1 MSKRIVKKTQIVP
14 IETDGQISAY
24 QFNILVRGK
33 PVLSGTLSREDLE
46 KIHKLYSSQG
56 ADFTIAE
63 LVREFPTFSELD
75 MQRVLRA
82 FNITKSSS
90 VLAPHQIA
98 EMTAETATNYIL
110 RVKENIILKRVAVE
124 RNRYNEQKV
133 KQLLVEN
140 VRLKE
145 SLQDIKSLLS
155 EIDTSNIQ
163 IPQPVI
169 NPEKQKQNLIFY
181 LSDIHTGAF
190 VNNEG
195 VYDNVYSE
203 KIISER
209 LSYLLNCAYYYAP
222 ELKSITVFDLGDAI
236 DGFNRTTTRSSH
248 NQYLPQNMSNREMIQ
263 TYIKV
268 MVAFFIEL
276 SKINIPIR
284 FIGVGESN
292 HGGDGEYVAK
302 VALTP
307 LLEKLNVQTY
317 IANRSIE
324 HVNIDD
330 TTFIFLHGKDTAN
343 QIKPFP
349 LTLNDATENYF
360 NEYIIRNNLSG
371 NIVVVKGDLHQS
383 ATTYGKFFV
392 YKSVASLFGASNWIH
407 ANFGKTEW
415 GCDYSLL
422 NGNIRQDGLIRE

>member
-1 MSKRIVKKTQIVP
+1 MSKRIVKKTQIIP

-24 QFNILVRGK
+24 QFNILVREK

-63 LVREFPTFSELD
+63 LVKEFPIFSELD

-98 EMTAETATNYIL
+98 EMTTETATNYIL

-133 KQLLVEN
+133 KQLLIDN

-155 EIDTSNIQ
+155 EVDTSNIQ
-163 IPQPVI
+163 LPQPVI
-169 NPEKQKQNLIFY
+169 NPEKPKQNLIFY

-203 KIISER
+203 KIISKR

-236 DGFNRTTTRSSH
+236 DGFNRTTTRSSR

-268 MVAFFIEL
+268 MVAFFTEL
-276 SKINIPIR
+276 SKINITIR
-284 FIGVGESN
+284 FVGVGESN
-292 HGGDGEYVAK
+292 HGGDGEYAAK
-302 VALTP
+302 VALAP

-422 NGNIRQDGLIRE
+422 DGNVRQDGLIRE

>member
-14 IETDGQISAY
+14 IETDGRISAY

-163 IPQPVI
+163 FPQPVI

-236 DGFNRTTTRSSH
+236 DGFNRTTTRASH

-263 TYIKV
+263 TYIRV

-292 HGGDGEYVAK
+292 HGGDGEYAAK

-324 HVNIDD
+324 HVNIDG

-392 YKSVASLFGASNWIH
+392 YKSVASLFGASNWVH

-422 NGNIRQDGLIRE
+422 NGNVRQDGLIRE